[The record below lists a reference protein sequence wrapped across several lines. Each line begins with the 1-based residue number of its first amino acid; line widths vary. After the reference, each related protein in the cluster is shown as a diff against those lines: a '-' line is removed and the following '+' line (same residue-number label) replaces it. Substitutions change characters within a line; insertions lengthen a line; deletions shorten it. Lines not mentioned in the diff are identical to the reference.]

1 MGIEFELKYRATPQ
15 VQQALLAAISGTR
28 QQYRMETTYYDTP
41 EGALSARYYTLRRR
55 IENETSVCTLKFPAQ
70 DQGRGEF
77 ELECDTIEK
86 AIPEL
91 GRLSGTDLAQLTK
104 DGVVPVCS
112 AAFDRTAI
120 TFTWQDATLEM
131 ALDKGSLS
139 GGGQTVP
146 LCEVEIELKAGSR
159 EAARSC
165 GAFLAAAYGLIP
177 EERSKFRR
185 ALALAKG
192 E

>member
-15 VQQALLAAISGTR
+15 VQEALLTAFQGTR

-41 EGALSARYYTLRRR
+41 DDALSQRYYTLRRR
-55 IENETSVCTLKFPAQ
+55 MENGTSVCTLKYPAK

-77 ELECDTIEK
+77 ELECDAIEK

-91 GRLSGTDLAQLTK
+91 GKRSGIDLAGLTK
-104 DGVVPVCS
+104 DGVIPVCG

-131 ALDKGSLS
+131 ALDRGILS
-139 GGGQTVP
+139 GGGKTVP

-159 EAARSC
+159 DAARSC
-165 GAFLAAAYGLIP
+165 GAFLAMSYGLIP
-177 EERSKFRR
+177 ESRSKFRR
-185 ALALAKG
+185 AQALAKG

>member
-15 VQQALLAAISGTR
+15 VQQALLTAINGTR

-41 EGALSARYYTLRRR
+41 SNSLSQRYYTLRRR
-55 IENETSVCTLKFPAQ
+55 MENDTSVCTLKYPVQ

-91 GRLSGTDLAQLTK
+91 GRLSGIDLMTLTQE
-104 DGVVPVCS
+104 GVVPVCS

-131 ALDKGSLS
+131 ALDQGVLS
-139 GGGQTVP
+139 GGGQTIP
-146 LCEVEIELKAGSR
+146 LCEVEIELKEVSR
-159 EAARSC
+159 EAARQC

-177 EERSKFRR
+177 EARSKFRR

>member
-15 VQQALLAAISGTR
+15 VQDALLTAIAGTR

-41 EGALSARYYTLRRR
+41 DAALSQRYYTLRRR
-55 IENETSVCTLKFPAQ
+55 MENESSVCTLKYPAQ

-77 ELECDTIEK
+77 ELECDTIEQ
-86 AIPEL
+86 AIPQL
-91 GRLSGTDLAQLTK
+91 SQLSGIDLVTLTK
-104 DGVVPVCS
+104 TGIVPVCS

-131 ALDKGSLS
+131 ALDRGTLS
-139 GGGQTVP
+139 GGGRTIP
-146 LCEVEIELKAGSR
+146 LCEVEIELKEGSR
-159 EAARSC
+159 EAARNC

-177 EERSKFRR
+177 ESSSKFRR